1 MSASSNDNYKYII
14 FWFLEAVLLLGY
26 SQGATVNVSP
36 GDVLQAAVDEAMDGD
51 VIEVEPKLPM
61 I

>member
-1 MSASSNDNYKYII
+1 MKDMSASSNDNYKYII
-14 FWFLEAVLLLGY
+14 FWFLEAVLLRGY

-51 VIEVEPKLPM
+51 VIEVESG
-61 I
+61 